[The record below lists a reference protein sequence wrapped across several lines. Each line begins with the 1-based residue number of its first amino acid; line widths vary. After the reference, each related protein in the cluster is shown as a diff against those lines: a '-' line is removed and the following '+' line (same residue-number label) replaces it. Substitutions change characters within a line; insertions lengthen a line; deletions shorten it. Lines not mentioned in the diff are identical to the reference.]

1 MKISGQPTSP
11 AAKRPAPYIVA
22 DTTSRARSQSPWRT
36 RALAGAFGI
45 VSVVAMPLVTSGAG
59 SSKYAIG
66 ADVSF
71 LAQAEANGTVFKDG
85 GVAKPGL
92 QILKDHGYNWVRL
105 RLFHTPSSSPRFPL
119 PNDLPYTIALAQQ
132 ARALGFKFLLN
143 FHYSDTWADPGKQ
156 FVPEAWKDL
165 TQEQLVEAVFTYTRD
180 TIAAFREAGVMPDMV
195 QNGNEITNGMLWPL
209 GKLPENPDN
218 FAALVGAGING
229 VDAGRG
235 NLPRPKIMVQI
246 ESSGNVAKTKAFF
259 DALFARGVD
268 CDVLGQSYYPWWH
281 GSPLDL
287 RETLNFMARTY
298 RKEVMVVEVAYCWR
312 PTEYREH
319 PAPFPETP
327 EGQRDFLAA
336 VHQILL
342 EVPDGLGTGIFWWEP
357 MVAQRPGRAGGLRSR
372 GMFDDEGN
380 AQPVISVFDRWAR
393 GRVPRS
399 AANAD

>member
-1 MKISGQPTSP
+1 MSAAMFCHSIS
-11 AAKRPAPYIVA
+11 
-22 DTTSRARSQSPWRT
+22 TTFAQLVRSGLWAS
-36 RALAGAFGI
+36 ALLLLPVSAWSAGA
-45 VSVVAMPLVTSGAG
+45 SR
-59 SSKYAIG
+59 YAVG

-105 RLFHTPSSSPRFPL
+105 RLFHTPANSQYPL

-132 ARALGFKFLLN
+132 ARALGFKVLLN
-143 FHYSDTWADPGKQ
+143 FHYSDTWADPAKQ
-156 FVPEAWKDL
+156 FLPAAWENH
-165 TQEQLVEAVFTYTRD
+165 TPEQLVEAVFTYTRD
-180 TIAAFREAGVMPDMV
+180 TIAAFREAGVMPDMI
-195 QNGNEITNGMLWPL
+195 QNGNEITNGMLWPH
-209 GKLPENPDN
+209 GKLPENWDT
-218 FAALVGAGING
+218 FAELIRAGING

-235 NLPRPKIMVQI
+235 NLPRPKIMVQV

-259 DALFARGVD
+259 DALFSRGVD
-268 CDVLGQSYYPWWH
+268 CDVLGQSFYPWWH
-281 GSPLDL
+281 GSVLDL

-298 RKEVMVVEVAYCWR
+298 RKEVMVVEAAYCWR

-327 EGQRDFLAA
+327 EGQRQFLAT
-336 VHQILL
+336 VHEILL
-342 EVPDGLGTGIFWWEP
+342 QVPDGLGTGLFWWEP

-380 AQPVISVFDRWAR
+380 ALPVIQVFDSWTR
-393 GRVPRS
+393 GRVPKKGE
-399 AANAD
+399 AGD